1 MPEENNRVVQLENE
15 VWQQIPGTRSA
26 WVYPFIRKPSIT
38 GSNTYIIRSGR
49 NLLVIDPGAI
59 SDQMEKVRQVL
70 SAEVTSQ
77 NHRIILIAG
86 HIHVDHMYFG
96 LVDRQL
102 RRIGRTIIAAEHW
115 GAEQLEAGDA
125 HWTGSDIV
133 GLPQSPVHVALHLL
147 TPEDKAAEIKRVV
160 NIEGFKEII
169 LNSHQISTNGR
180 TLYGQSM
187 MLEDGDHIDFWHT
200 PGHSRES
207 MSISIGTL
215 LHVGD
220 IPFAT
225 NPGIAGRA
233 GWNKSDLLDS
243 IYNIRDHLLTED
255 TICCPGHGR
264 TFDYSGVMA
273 MVSRMEIEISEMP
286 DLSEYN
292 VKRLNLSLWHGLD
305 LIDEAHRLFPI
316 IAGRMMSLCFRLEN
330 MEMEQEAADI
340 CVLFSDEQ
348 VDQFLLDFNRFYE
361 EFKAGKKI
369 KPEVVH
375 KALQVFEQIEKAFPA
390 ESLESVI
397 DRSLLRRARR
407 ILSDFLSTIQGVIP
421 DGKDEPVVLIS
432 LIHEVFAGDQS
443 GVSDE
448 ELITL
453 ADDEQA
459 YRQAMVKRIA
469 HHPYAHRLPYHI
481 STENCGAGEDSI
493 TILADR
499 QRLYDS
505 CIALIE
511 YLECINAK
519 SLDIL
524 LIGEKN
530 AIQMILTPVGPD
542 LASELPLPG
551 STIREITYAGGIV
564 KSVMEPGKEDI
575 RIEFQKPAGP
585 DNSG

>member
-1 MPEENNRVVQLENE
+1 MPVENTRVILLENE
-15 VWQQIPGTRSA
+15 VWQQIPKTRSA

-38 GSNTYIIRSGR
+38 GSNTYIIKSG
-49 NLLVIDPGAI
+49 NHLLVIDPGATP
-59 SDQMEKVRQVL
+59 DQMEKVREVL
-70 SAEVTSQ
+70 SKEVSGQ
-77 NHRIILIAG
+77 EHRIILIAG

-102 RRIGRTIIAAEHW
+102 RKIGRTIIAAEDW
-115 GAEQLEAGDA
+115 GAKQLEVGDTR
-125 HWTGSDIV
+125 WTGSDIV
-133 GLPQSPVHVALHLL
+133 GLPQSPADVALHLL
-147 TPEDKAAEIKRVV
+147 TPDDKAAEIKRIVT
-160 NIEGFKEII
+160 IEGFGEII

-180 TLYGQSM
+180 VLYGQTM
-187 MLEDGDHIDFWHT
+187 MLKDGDHIDFWHT
-200 PGHSRES
+200 PGHSQES

-243 IYNIRDHLLTED
+243 IYNIRDHLLTEE

-264 TFDYSGVMA
+264 TFDYSGVMT
-273 MVSRMEIEISEMP
+273 MVTRMEKEIREMP
-286 DLSEYN
+286 NISEYN
-292 VKRLNLSLWHGLD
+292 VVRLNLSLWHGLD

-330 MEMEQEAADI
+330 VEMEQEAADI

-348 VDQFLLDFNRFYE
+348 VDQFLLEFNRFYE

-375 KALQVFEQIEKAFPA
+375 KALQVFEQIEKVFPA

-407 ILSDFLSTIQGVIP
+407 ILSDFLSTIQGIIP
-421 DGKDEPVVLIS
+421 DGKDEPVTLVP
-432 LIHEVFAGDQS
+432 LIHEVFAGDTS

-448 ELITL
+448 ELITI
-453 ADDEQA
+453 ADDELA
-459 YRQAMVKRIA
+459 YRQAIVKRIA
-469 HHPYAHRLPYHI
+469 HHPYAHLLPYHI
-481 STENCGAGEDSI
+481 STGKFSDTEL
-493 TILADR
+493 TIMADR
-499 QRLYDS
+499 ERLYDS
-505 CIALIE
+505 FIALIE
-511 YLECINAK
+511 YLEYINAK
-519 SLDIL
+519 SLDISL
-524 LIGEKN
+524 VSDEKM
-530 AIQMILTPVGPD
+530 IQMILTPAGPD

-551 STIREITYAGGIV
+551 STIREIAYAGGVV

-575 RIEFQKPAGP
+575 RIEFQKPE
-585 DNSG
+585 DFC